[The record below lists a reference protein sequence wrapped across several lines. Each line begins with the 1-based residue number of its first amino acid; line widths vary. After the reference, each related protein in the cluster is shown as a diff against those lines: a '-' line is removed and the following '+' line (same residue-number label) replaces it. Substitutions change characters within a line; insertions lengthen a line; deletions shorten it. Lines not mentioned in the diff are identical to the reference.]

1 MAIKRKQGEL
11 ESEVLG
17 CLWDRP
23 AGLTS
28 QQILALL
35 GDDSIKNTTVLT
47 VLSRLED
54 KNLVTKAE
62 GPGRGFIFQ
71 AVTTR
76 EQHTAKALVELVGQ
90 TGNPAAVFSHFA
102 SGLSAKQLKE
112 LKEAL
117 DK

>member
-1 MAIKRKQGEL
+1 MAKRKQGEL

-23 AGLTS
+23 AGLSS
-28 QQILALL
+28 QQILAML
-35 GDDSIKNTTVLT
+35 GDDDIKVTTVLT

-54 KNLVTKAE
+54 KGLITKAA
-62 GPGRGFIFQ
+62 GTSRGYVFQ
-71 AVTTR
+71 ASTTR

-102 SGLSAKQLKE
+102 SGLTAKQLKD
-112 LKEAL
+112 LKAAL

>member
-11 ESEVLG
+11 ESEVLA

-35 GDDSIKNTTVLT
+35 GDDSIKITTVLT

-54 KNLVTKAE
+54 KGLISRAA
-62 GPGRGFIFQ
+62 GAGRGFIFL
-71 AVTTR
+71 ATTSR
-76 EQHTAKALVELVGQ
+76 EQHTANALVELVGQ
-90 TGNPAAVFSHFA
+90 TGNPAMVFSHFA

>member
-1 MAIKRKQGEL
+1 MSTKRKQGEL

-23 AGLTS
+23 AGLSS
-28 QQILALL
+28 QQILALI
-35 GDDSIKNTTVLT
+35 GDDSIKVTTILT

-54 KNLVTKAE
+54 KGLITKSA
-62 GPGRGFIFQ
+62 GPGRGFIFR
-71 AVTTR
+71 ARTTR
-76 EQHTAKALVELVGQ
+76 EQHTAKALVDLVGQ

-102 SGLSAKQLKE
+102 SGLTASQLRE
-112 LKEAL
+112 LRAAL